1 MSDRFVPVAAGWWVS
16 NFGGVVL
23 TGIVAAR
30 SRRPAMRALFA
41 SAVALHIGE
50 AVYAYRSA
58 RAAGFTHSAPRW
70 ALQTLAVGFPS
81 LLALRDACRAAR
93 SRRACST
100 RCAG

>member
-58 RAAGFTHSAPRW
+58 RAAGY
-70 ALQTLAVGFPS
+70 
-81 LLALRDACRAAR
+81 
-93 SRRACST
+93 
-100 RCAG
+100 